1 MGQVSTDFVARLCCV
16 VREPALLDHLLNVRA
31 VFLLL
36 GMLAGGMLAGLGWGA
51 VMRRHQREHEELLR
65 RGKEREDVLR
75 ERYRELLDN
84 SSDVVYSHALE
95 GRFTTLNKAGEQATG
110 YTAEE
115 IVQKSI
121 TDLVDPALWD
131 ATHRWLESVAAGQG
145 PSTYTLEIGAKDG
158 QRVWL
163 ETSTRLI
170 LQHGNPVGV
179 LGIARD
185 VTRRKLAEDAL
196 RASEAR
202 YRQLFERNLAGVFRS
217 TVDGRFLDCNEAFAR
232 IFGYALREDVLAQ
245 PASDLYF
252 DPRDRESLITRLKEK
267 KFHTN
272 FEIRVRRKDGTIGW
286 LLVSETLLEAEADA
300 AHIEGTII
308 DITAR
313 KRAE

>member
-1 MGQVSTDFVARLCCV
+1 MGQVSTDFVARLYCV
-16 VREPALLDHLLNVRA
+16 VGEPALLVHILNVRA
-31 VFLLL
+31 VLLLL
-36 GMLAGGMLAGLGWGA
+36 GMLAGGMLAGLGWGT

-65 RGKEREDVLR
+65 RSKEREDVLR

-84 SSDVVYSHALE
+84 SSDVVYSHDLQ

-115 IVQKSI
+115 I
-121 TDLVDPALWD
+121 
-131 ATHRWLESVAAGQG
+131 VAAGQG

-179 LGIARD
+179 LGLARD

-202 YRQLFERNLAGVFRS
+202 YRQLFERNLAGVFRA
-217 TVDGRFLDCNEAFAR
+217 TVGGRLLDCNEAFAR
-232 IFGYALREDVLAQ
+232 
-245 PASDLYF
+245 
-252 DPRDRESLITRLKEK
+252 T
-267 KFHTN
+267 
-272 FEIRVRRKDGTIGW
+272 
-286 LLVSETLLEAEADA
+286 
-300 AHIEGTII
+300 
-308 DITAR
+308 
-313 KRAE
+313 

>member
-65 RGKEREDVLR
+65 RGKEREGVLR

-121 TDLVDPALWD
+121 TDLSIRLC
-131 ATHRWLESVAAGQG
+131 GM
-145 PSTYTLEIGAKDG
+145 
-158 QRVWL
+158 
-163 ETSTRLI
+163 RLI
-170 LQHGNPVGV
+170 GGWRASPPAKGDPRTLWRSVPRTASGFGWRP
-179 LGIARD
+179 ARD
-185 VTRRKLAEDAL
+185 SSCSTETPSEYWGSPATLPDASSPRTR
-196 RASEAR
+196 SE
-202 YRQLFERNLAGVFRS
+202 
-217 TVDGRFLDCNEAFAR
+217 
-232 IFGYALREDVLAQ
+232 
-245 PASDLYF
+245 
-252 DPRDRESLITRLKEK
+252 
-267 KFHTN
+267 
-272 FEIRVRRKDGTIGW
+272 
-286 LLVSETLLEAEADA
+286 
-300 AHIEGTII
+300 
-308 DITAR
+308 
-313 KRAE
+313 